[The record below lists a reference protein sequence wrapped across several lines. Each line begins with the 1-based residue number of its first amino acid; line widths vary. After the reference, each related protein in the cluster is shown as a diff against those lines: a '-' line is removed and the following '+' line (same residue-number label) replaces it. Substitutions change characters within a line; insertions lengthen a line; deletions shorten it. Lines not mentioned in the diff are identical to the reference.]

1 MDPLYRVFSPFV
13 SSELVQ
19 AVIAGGVSGILAK
32 TAIAPAERVK
42 MSFQTTNEM
51 FTLRGALLKG
61 RNILVQDGVFALWRG
76 HSTTVLRV
84 APYAGLSYAFHDW
97 AEKEL
102 KLYYGACRLT
112 MFQKFIAGSFGGAV
126 GTLLTYPLD
135 VLRVR
140 LALIPNSTWMGLLKE
155 GRFYQGLKPTIMGI
169 VPYSGVCW
177 SMKQTLSELHT
188 SITKRKAEVGESL
201 LMNGLAGLT
210 GQFVTY
216 PLDIARRRMQ
226 LYPDASKGTWQVLS
240 ELYTTEGVRGISKG
254 FSLNI
259 IKGPI
264 TLSISL
270 TAYDILRQYMRE
282 KYPDVQHEQH
292 GQGTCE

>member
-1 MDPLYRVFSPFV
+1 MDPLHRVFSPFV
-13 SSELVQ
+13 SREMTQ
-19 AVIAGGVSGILAK
+19 AVFAGGISGILAK

-42 MSFQTTNEM
+42 MSFQTTSAV
-51 FTLRGALLKG
+51 FTLRGALAKG
-61 RNILVQDGVFALWRG
+61 RSICVQDGVFALWRG

-84 APYAGLSYAFHDW
+84 APYAGLSYAFHDF

-102 KLYYGACRLT
+102 KQYYGTCRLT
-112 MFQKFIAGSFGGAV
+112 MFQKFIAGSFGGAM

-140 LALIPNSTWMGLLKE
+140 LALIPNSTWMQLLRE
-155 GRFYQGLKPTIMGI
+155 GRFYQGLSPTIMGI

-177 SMKQTLSELHT
+177 SMKQTLLELHA
-188 SITKRKAEVGESL
+188 SITARKAGVMESL
-201 LMNGLAGLT
+201 FMNGIAGLT

-226 LYPDASKGTWQVLS
+226 LYPDANKGTWRVLS
-240 ELYTTEGVRGISKG
+240 ELYTTEGLRGISKG

-259 IKGPI
+259 IKGPV

-270 TAYDILRQYMRE
+270 TAYDMLRQYMRE
-282 KYPDVQHEQH
+282 QYPEQTEQQEAC
-292 GQGTCE
+292 G